1 MDKKKPGVA
10 ASSQAKNGLSFEK
23 RLKAWEKRK
32 REAEKMRLSP
42 LDTGR
47 YTRKKPTK

>member
-10 ASSQAKNGLSFEK
+10 ASLQAKNGLSFEK

-32 REAEKMRLSP
+32 REAAKMYLSP
-42 LDTGR
+42 RDTAK